1 MRLIIYLTAIA
12 MGIFG
17 LGVGIQPEYKIEIF
31 WGILLPWAVAAIELF
46 MVFRAKGKAPQLMTK
61 ILMTGFVGRMI
72 IFGAYLLIVFNF
84 YSFAPYPFMFSFS
97 GSFLA
102 FHTLE
107 AFVLKSLY

>member
-1 MRLIIYLTAIA
+1 

-17 LGVGIQPEYKIEIF
+17 LGVGIQPEYNIEIF

-46 MVFRAKGKAPQLMTK
+46 MVSRAKGKAPQLMTK
-61 ILMTGFVGRMI
+61 ILTTGFVGRMI
-72 IFGAYLLIVFNF
+72 IFGAYLLIIFNF

>member
-1 MRLIIYLTAIA
+1 

-46 MVFRAKGKAPQLMTK
+46 MVFRAKDKAPQLMTK

-72 IFGAYLLIVFNF
+72 IFGAYLLIIFNF

>member
-17 LGVGIQPEYKIEIF
+17 FGVGIRPEYKIEIF

-46 MVFRAKGKAPQLMTK
+46 MVFRAKGKAPQLTTK

-72 IFGAYLLIVFNF
+72 IFGAYLLIIFNF

>member
-1 MRLIIYLTAIA
+1 MRPIVYLTAIA
-12 MGIFG
+12 LGIFG
-17 LGVGIQPEYKIEIF
+17 LGAGIEPDSKIEIF
-31 WGILLPWAVAAIELF
+31 WGVFMPWTVAAIELF
-46 MVFRAKGKAPQLMTK
+46 IVYRLRGKTPQLMTK

-72 IFGAYLLIVFNF
+72 IFGAYLLIIFNF

-107 AFVLKSLY
+107 ASVLKSLY